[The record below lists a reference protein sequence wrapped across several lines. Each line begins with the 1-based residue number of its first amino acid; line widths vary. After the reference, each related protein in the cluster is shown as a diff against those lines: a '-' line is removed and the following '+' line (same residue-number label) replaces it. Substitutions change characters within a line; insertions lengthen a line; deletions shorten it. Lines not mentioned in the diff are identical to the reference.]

1 MNKKFRMS
9 LAIVMVAALLLTA
22 IVAVSGAYDTVND
35 PIVVYSGLLKWA
47 EESFRPSIITT
58 ITEKLAPMQT
68 TVSAYETKIAN
79 LEKQVAD
86 LSAKLDARDEPTDL
100 PTSSVSGYE
109 VVYVTAGTKM
119 LATSVCSIILRSGTA
134 EAVSPFTE
142 GIVQGLNN
150 VTDGSELLNG
160 DAIPRNHHLLIPRG
174 NDGRGIHVTSAD
186 GAYLLVQGGYTLVEP

>member
-1 MNKKFRMS
+1 MNKKIRMS
-9 LAIVMVAALLLTA
+9 IALVMIAVLLFSSVL
-22 IVAVSGAYDTVND
+22 AVSGAYDTVND

-47 EESFRPSIITT
+47 EETFRPSIVATISEKISPLQTT
-58 ITEKLAPMQT
+58 IAG
-68 TVSAYETKIAN
+68 YESKIAN

-86 LSAKLDARDEPTDL
+86 LSAKLGEQDEPTDQ
-100 PTSSVSGYE
+100 PAATANGYE
-109 VVYVTAGTKM
+109 VIYVTAGTKM

-174 NDGRGIHVTSAD
+174 NDGRGIHVTSPD
-186 GAYLLVQGGYTLVEP
+186 GAYILVQGGYTLVEP